1 MNDWDIYIEEW
12 ISRSSMAFA
21 EYEFDFIKEEP
32 FIGFEKITEDFDRIF
47 NDELNDLELSG
58 SYIGVS
64 SNDVKDEVDI
74 IMYTSYPSKIK
85 LNENAQKRKTKR
97 NAKPASIKRHKH
109 LNSYSYNLTDGDN
122 ITGSTVPL
130 PLIENEE
137 GQYLDDVIV
146 TDKTIKVV
154 SQIPINNRKE
164 DINVVAYSNNS
175 VTISYLDSEGNN
187 CRGTLVIPYNIEI
200 ETARS
205 TYRNGILEI
214 TFKRSW
220 T

>member
-12 ISRSSMAFA
+12 ISSSSVAFA
-21 EYEFDFIKEEP
+21 EYEFDLIKEEP
-32 FIGFEKITEDFDRIF
+32 FIGFDKITEDFDRIF
-47 NDELNDLELSG
+47 NDELNDLEFSG
-58 SYIGVS
+58 SNMGVS
-64 SNDVKDEVDI
+64 SDNVNDGVDI
-74 IMYTSYPSKIK
+74 VMYDSYLSNIK
-85 LNENAQKRKTKR
+85 LNKNTPKRKTKR
-97 NAKPASIKRHKH
+97 NAKPASVKRRKH

-122 ITGSTVPL
+122 ILGSTVPL

-146 TDKTIKVV
+146 TDKSIKVV
-154 SQIPINNRKE
+154 SQMPINNRKK

-187 CRGTLVIPYNIEI
+187 CRGTLVIPYNIDI
-200 ETARS
+200 ETAKS

-214 TFKRSW
+214 TFNRS
-220 T
+220 

>member
-1 MNDWDIYIEEW
+1 MNDWDIHIEEW

-21 EYEFDFIKEEP
+21 VYEFDLMKEEP
-32 FIGFEKITEDFDRIF
+32 FIGFDKITEDFDRIF
-47 NDELNDLELSG
+47 NEELNDLEFSG
-58 SYIGVS
+58 SYMGVS
-64 SNDVKDEVDI
+64 SNNVEDEVDI
-74 IMYTSYPSKIK
+74 IMYASYPSKIK

-97 NAKPASIKRHKH
+97 NAKPSSIKRHKH

-146 TDKTIKVV
+146 TDKSIKVV
-154 SQIPINNRKE
+154 SQMPINNRKE
-164 DINVVAYSNNS
+164 DIKVVAYSNNS
-175 VTISYLDSEGNN
+175 VTISYLGSEGNN
-187 CRGTLVIPYNIEI
+187 CSSDLVIPYNIDI

-214 TFKRSW
+214 TFSRS
-220 T
+220 

>member
-21 EYEFDFIKEEP
+21 VYEFDLMKEES
-32 FIGFEKITEDFDRIF
+32 FIGFDKITEDFDRIF
-47 NDELNDLELSG
+47 NDELNDLEFSG
-58 SYIGVS
+58 SYMGVS
-64 SNDVKDEVDI
+64 SNNVEDDVDI
-74 IMYTSYPSKIK
+74 IMYASYPSNIK

-97 NAKPASIKRHKH
+97 NAKHASVKRRKH
-109 LNSYSYNLTDGDN
+109 LNSYTYNLTDGDN

-130 PLIENEE
+130 PLIENEG
-137 GQYLDDVIV
+137 GQYLEDVIV
-146 TDKTIKVV
+146 TDKSIKVV
-154 SQIPINNRKE
+154 SQMPINNRKE
-164 DINVVAYSNNS
+164 DIKVVAYSNNS

-187 CRGTLVIPYNIEI
+187 CSSTLVIPYNIDI

-214 TFKRSW
+214 TFSRS
-220 T
+220 